1 VLKYQRFTAAASL
14 LAQVVD
20 VQRDIFVDKNQN
32 YDTIQK

>member
-20 VQRDIFVDKNQN
+20 VQRDIFVDKKTKG
-32 YDTIQK
+32 DIF